1 MGGSPKEPG
10 DSIRSRDTGR
20 SAGNS
25 NTVSYCKEWARL
37 VFAGTAAK
45 CKLPC
50 AGGRMIIRCSKPAGP
65 RKGAASLGSEYFRL
79 RPRLPVPVSFRR
91 HAAGPRVAA
100 CGRSSGSEPC
110 HGETAFA
117 HKTYDIPE
125 CCAVLADVPVLYS
138 SISKDFRRA
147 RRKKANW
154 SKNWS
159 ISYFPFS
166 YIAPFARGA
175 MLSDR

>member
-1 MGGSPKEPG
+1 MTRF
-10 DSIRSRDTGR
+10 DSRDTGR

-79 RPRLPVPVSFRR
+79 RPRLPVPGLVP
-91 HAAGPRVAA
+91 AARSRTPSRSIRTQQWFCALPWRDSLCAQNIRYTRVAVQ
-100 CGRSSGSEPC
+100 CSQTYRYCTRVLVKISGAP
-110 HGETAFA
+110 GE
-117 HKTYDIPE
+117 
-125 CCAVLADVPVLYS
+125 
-138 SISKDFRRA
+138 
-147 RRKKANW
+147 KKA
-154 SKNWS
+154 NWS

-166 YIAPFARGA
+166 YIAPFA
-175 MLSDR
+175 